1 MIVKW
6 SGVHSE
12 VYNEKNQLV
21 DELFQSLLK
30 QEQDQIFH
38 EIGQYKD
45 WAAECQQAGISC
57 GNIFSIAPGG
67 RGSLSIRSISMG
79 PFL

>member
-6 SGVHSE
+6 SGVHCE

-38 EIGQYKD
+38 EIGHYKD
-45 WAAECQQAGISC
+45 WAAECQQAGVLAV
-57 GNIFSIAPGG
+57 GTY
-67 RGSLSIRSISMG
+67 
-79 PFL
+79 FLLHREGEDH